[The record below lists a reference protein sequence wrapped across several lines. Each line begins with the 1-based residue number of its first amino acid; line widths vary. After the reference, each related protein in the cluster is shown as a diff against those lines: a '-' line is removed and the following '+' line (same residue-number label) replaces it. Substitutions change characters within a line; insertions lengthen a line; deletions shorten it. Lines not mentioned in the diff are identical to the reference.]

1 MDEPGHGPAGSGRV
15 GLVVARP
22 VRMLGTEPYFMEF
35 VAGIE
40 ERLAGR
46 GVSVILHLVA
56 MPEEEAAT
64 YRRWADRHLVDAVV
78 VVNLTTD
85 DERPAFLRALGLPA
99 VLAGTWDGSPDLPAV
114 RTDDAGPVREAV
126 DRLVELGH
134 RDIARV
140 TGPARLRHTAAR
152 TAALTEACRAAGLPE
167 PAVVEGDYSQASGE
181 RLTLELLKGVSRPTA
196 ILYDNDAMA
205 VAGLA
210 AARGLGVPVPE
221 RLSLVAWDDSI
232 LCRLAA
238 PPLTTMSVDVYQ
250 YGASVAGTVLEVLDG
265 VPVEPRWSPAAR
277 FVPRASTAPARP

>member
-1 MDEPGHGPAGSGRV
+1 MGEPGRGPAGSGRV

-56 MPEEEAAT
+56 TPEEEAAT
-64 YRRWADRHLVDAVV
+64 YRRWADRRLVDAVV
-78 VVNLTTD
+78 VVNLTTG
-85 DERPAFLRALGLPA
+85 DERPGFLRDLGLPA
-99 VLAGTWDGSPDLPAV
+99 VLAGTWEGPPDLPAV
-114 RTDDAGPVREAV
+114 RTDDAAPVRAAV

-134 RDIARV
+134 RHIARV
-140 TGPARLRHTAAR
+140 TGPARLAHTAAR
-152 TAALTEACRAAGLPE
+152 TAALTEACREAGLPA
-167 PAVVEGDYSQASGE
+167 PAVAEGDYSHESGE
-181 RLTLELLKGVSRPTA
+181 RLTAELLRGAPQPTA

-210 AARGLGVPVPE
+210 AARELRVPVPE
-221 RLSLVAWDDSI
+221 RLSLVAWDDSV
-232 LCRLAA
+232 LCQLATPA
-238 PPLTTMSVDVYQ
+238 LSAMSVDVYQ
-250 YGASVAGTVLEVLDG
+250 YGSSVARSVLELLDG

-277 FVPRASTAPARP
+277 FVPRGSTASAPA